1 MATEFVATN
10 SVAASIICYN
20 RDIERRILKT
30 VDKVNGACHF
40 DTLVSKWRMRSFLT
54 SKRNKKWLQGGLLMN
69 HYTMSIAKGRGDL
82 RHNNR
87 EFRPKNADP
96 QRKDKNITLVHEDLQ
111 KVYHELFDESVIKYN
126 ESQKRNDRKI
136 KNYFDKIYRSKKEK
150 PFYEFII
157 QIGNQ
162 NEQPSEKKCEAILK
176 EFNDMLIKDYPS
188 LRVFNSVIHM
198 DESTP
203 HLHIDFVPVG
213 DGYKKGMEKRA
224 SFKRVLKNLGL
235 SDFREFQNALFF
247 KLEEISKKH
256 NIERVPDVAI
266 GAKHIPIQQYREIQ
280 RLAEQKINHI
290 DGMSVP
296 RSSIKIYQ
304 KLNAVPQEMYEEIVK
319 DNAYRKAQNEALT
332 GENELLRGQLSNL
345 KTEKNV
351 DIYEAVIED
360 QKEKI
365 ERLNDEI
372 DEIRYNFN
380 DMQKTH
386 EETIE
391 KMYVKNDSLQEQ
403 IEELEKG
410 TAALKVQ
417 LSEKEKTIENLKNQ
431 SKQLEKMD
439 HILSENEKLKN
450 DVKKLDEKV
459 KKTEQKL
466 VQNSSETR
474 KKLVITEQENM
485 NLKNENESLQKEN
498 NELNEQIG
506 DKRANTYR
514 QTRFANVLQIYSAR
528 GNYAGMANLA
538 KLMANEQYDDLD
550 EELDECLRRV
560 QKARMIQ

>member
-1 MATEFVATN
+1 MQHLFL
-10 SVAASIICYN
+10 CYN
-20 RDIERRILKT
+20 RDIERRLLKT
-30 VDKVNGACHF
+30 VDNVNGACHF

-54 SKRNKKWLQGGLLMN
+54 SKRNKKCPEGGMLMN

-157 QIGNQ
+157 QVGNQ
-162 NEQPSEKKCEAILK
+162 NEQPSETKCEAILK

-203 HLHIDFVPVG
+203 HLHIDFVPIG

-224 SFKRVLKNLGL
+224 SFKRVLKNLGF

-247 KLEEISKKH
+247 KLELISKQH
-256 NIERVPDVAI
+256 DIERVQDISI
-266 GAKHIPIQQYREIQ
+266 GARHIPIQQYREIQ
-280 RLAEQKINHI
+280 RLAEQKINDI
-290 DGMSVP
+290 DDMNVP

-319 DNAYRKAQNEALT
+319 DNAYRKAQNEALI

-345 KTEKNV
+345 KTKNNI
-351 DIYEAVIED
+351 DAYEEIIES
-360 QKEKI
+360 QKDKI

-372 DEIRYNFN
+372 EEIRYNFN

-403 IEELEKG
+403 IETLEESSA
-410 TAALKVQ
+410 TLKVQ
-417 LSEKEKTIENLKNQ
+417 ISEKEKTIENLKNQ
-431 SKQLEKMD
+431 SKDLEKMG
-439 HILSENEKLKN
+439 HILTENEKLKN

-474 KKLVITEQENM
+474 QKLVKTEQENRKLEGQISI
-485 NLKNENESLQKEN
+485 LKSENETLQNECK
-498 NELNEQIG
+498 ELNKEI
-506 DKRANTYR
+506 DDTRKNTYR
-514 QTRFANVLQIYSAR
+514 QTRFVKALQICSAR
-528 GNYAGMANLA
+528 GNYAKMANLA
-538 KLMANEQYDDLD
+538 NLIANAQYEELD
-550 EELDECLRRV
+550 EELDECLRRIRNPRMV
-560 QKARMIQ
+560 Q

>member
-1 MATEFVATN
+1 MQHLFL
-10 SVAASIICYN
+10 CYN
-20 RDIERRILKT
+20 RDIERRLLKT
-30 VDKVNGACHF
+30 VDEVNGACHF
-40 DTLVSKWRMRSFLT
+40 DTIVSKWRIRSFLT
-54 SKRNKKWLQGGLLMN
+54 SKRNKKCPKGGMLMN

-96 QRKDKNITLVHEDLQ
+96 SRRDKNIVLVKEDLQ

-162 NEQPSEKKCEAILK
+162 NEQPSEKKCETILK
-176 EFNDMLIKDYPS
+176 EFNQMLIKDYPS

-203 HLHIDFVPVG
+203 HLHIDFVPIG

-224 SFKRVLKNLGL
+224 SFKRVLKNLGF

-247 KLEEISKKH
+247 KLELISKQH
-256 NIERVPDVAI
+256 DIERVSDVAI

-280 RLAEQKINHI
+280 RLAEQKINDI
-290 DGMSVP
+290 DYMSVP

-332 GENELLRGQLSNL
+332 GENEILRGQLSNL

-351 DIYEAVIED
+351 YTYEAVIED
-360 QKEKI
+360 QKDKI
-365 ERLNDEI
+365 ESLNDEI
-372 DEIRYNFN
+372 EEIRYNFN
-380 DMQKTH
+380 TMQKSNDSQ
-386 EETIE
+386 IE
-391 KMYVKNDSLQEQ
+391 KMYEKNDALQEQ
-403 IEELEKG
+403 IEALEKSS
-410 TAALKVQ
+410 AALKVQ
-417 LSEKEKTIENLKNQ
+417 ISEKEKTIENLKNQ
-431 SKQLEKMD
+431 SKDLEKMGQ
-439 HILSENEKLKN
+439 ILSENEKLKN
-450 DVKKLDEKV
+450 DIKKLDEKV

-466 VQNSSETR
+466 IQNSSETR
-474 KKLVITEQENM
+474 SKLVQNEQENR
-485 NLKNENESLQKEN
+485 NLKAQISTMKSENETLQNECK
-498 NELNEQIG
+498 ELNKEI
-506 DKRANTYR
+506 DDTRKNTYR
-514 QTRFANVLQIYSAR
+514 QTRFVKALQICSAR
-528 GNYAGMANLA
+528 GNYAKMANLA
-538 KLMANEQYDDLD
+538 NLIANAQYEELD

-560 QKARMIQ
+560 RNPRMVQ

>member
-1 MATEFVATN
+1 MQHLF
-10 SVAASIICYN
+10 ICYN
-20 RDIERRILKT
+20 RDIERRLLKT

-54 SKRNKKWLQGGLLMN
+54 SKRNKKWLQGGVLMN

-96 QRKDKNITLVHEDLQ
+96 QRKDKNITLVKEDLQ

-126 ESQKRNDRKI
+126 DTQKRNDRKI

-157 QIGNQ
+157 QVGNQ
-162 NEQPSEKKCEAILK
+162 NDQPSETKCKAILK

-203 HLHIDFVPVG
+203 HLHIDFVPIG

-224 SFKRVLKNLGL
+224 SFKRVLKNLGF

-247 KLEEISKKH
+247 KLELISKQH
-256 NIERVPDVAI
+256 DIERVSDVAI

-280 RLAEQKINHI
+280 RLAEQKINDI
-290 DGMSVP
+290 DYMSVP

-332 GENELLRGQLSNL
+332 GENEILRGQLSNL

-351 DIYEAVIED
+351 YTYEAVIED
-360 QKEKI
+360 QKDKI
-365 ERLNDEI
+365 ESLNDEI
-372 DEIRYNFN
+372 EEIRYNFN
-380 DMQKTH
+380 TMQKSNDSQ
-386 EETIE
+386 IE
-391 KMYVKNDSLQEQ
+391 KMYEKNDALQEQ
-403 IEELEKG
+403 IEALEKSS
-410 TAALKVQ
+410 AALKVQ
-417 LSEKEKTIENLKNQ
+417 IAEKEKMIENLKNQ
-431 SKQLEKMD
+431 SKQLEKMGQ
-439 HILSENEKLKN
+439 ILTENEKLKN

-474 KKLVITEQENM
+474 QKLDKTEQKNKNLEGQIND
-485 NLKNENESLQKEN
+485 LKNQNDTLQNECK
-498 NELNEQIG
+498 ELNTEIN
-506 DKRANTYR
+506 DMRANSHR
-514 QTRFANVLQIYSAR
+514 QERFVDAMKKCSRTNDMPRMSK
-528 GNYAGMANLA
+528 LA
-538 KLMANEQYDDLD
+538 YLMANEQYDDLD
-550 EELDECLRRV
+550 EELDECLRRL
-560 QKARMIQ
+560 KTARMRQ

>member
-1 MATEFVATN
+1 MQHLF
-10 SVAASIICYN
+10 ICYN
-20 RDIERRILKT
+20 KDIERRLLKT
-30 VDKVNGACHF
+30 VDKINGACHF

-54 SKRNKKWLQGGLLMN
+54 SKRNKKWLQGGVLMN

-96 QRKDKNITLVHEDLQ
+96 QRKDKNITLVKEDLQ

-126 ESQKRNDRKI
+126 DTQKRNDRKI

-157 QIGNQ
+157 QVGNQ
-162 NEQPSEKKCEAILK
+162 NDQPSETKCKAILK

-203 HLHIDFVPVG
+203 HLHIDFVPIG

-224 SFKRVLKNLGL
+224 SFKRVLKNLGF

-247 KLEEISKKH
+247 KLELISKQH
-256 NIERVPDVAI
+256 DIERVSDVAI

-280 RLAEQKINHI
+280 RLAEQKINDI
-290 DGMSVP
+290 DYMSVP

-332 GENELLRGQLSNL
+332 GENEILRGQLSNL

-351 DIYEAVIED
+351 YTYEAVIED
-360 QKEKI
+360 QKDKI
-365 ERLNDEI
+365 ESLNDEI
-372 DEIRYNFN
+372 EEIRYNFN
-380 DMQKTH
+380 TMQKS
-386 EETIE
+386 
-391 KMYVKNDSLQEQ
+391 NDNMLNKAWDENDALQEK
-403 IEELEKG
+403 IEALEKSS
-410 TAALKVQ
+410 AALKGQ
-417 LSEKEKTIENLKNQ
+417 ITDREKTIADLKNR
-431 SKQLEKMD
+431 SKDLEKMGQ
-439 HILSENEKLKN
+439 ILTENEKLKN

-474 KKLVITEQENM
+474 SKLVKTEQENRKLEGQISS
-485 NLKNENESLQKEN
+485 LKSENETLQNECK
-498 NELNEQIG
+498 ELNTEIN
-506 DKRANTYR
+506 DMRANSHR
-514 QTRFANVLQIYSAR
+514 QERFIDAMKKCSRTNDMPR
-528 GNYAGMANLA
+528 MANIA

-550 EELDECLRRV
+550 EELDECLRRLRT
-560 QKARMIQ
+560 ARMRQ

>member
-1 MATEFVATN
+1 
-10 SVAASIICYN
+10 
-20 RDIERRILKT
+20 
-30 VDKVNGACHF
+30 
-40 DTLVSKWRMRSFLT
+40 
-54 SKRNKKWLQGGLLMN
+54 MN

-96 QRKDKNITLVHEDLQ
+96 QRKDKNITLVKEDLQ

-157 QIGNQ
+157 QVGNQ
-162 NEQPSEKKCEAILK
+162 NDQPSETKCKAILK

-247 KLEEISKKH
+247 KLEQISKQH
-256 NIERVPDVAI
+256 NIERVSDVAI

-280 RLAEQKINHI
+280 RLAEQKINDI
-290 DGMSVP
+290 DGMSVQ

-304 KLNAVPQEMYEEIVK
+304 KINAVPQEMYEEIVK

-332 GENELLRGQLSNL
+332 GENEILRGQLINL

-351 DIYEAVIED
+351 YTYEAVIES
-360 QKEKI
+360 QKDKI
-365 ERLNDEI
+365 ESLNDEI

-380 DMQKTH
+380 TMQKSNDSQ
-386 EETIE
+386 IE
-391 KMYVKNDSLQEQ
+391 KMYEKNDALQEQ
-403 IEELEKG
+403 IDALEKG
-410 TAALKVQ
+410 SAALKVQ
-417 LSEKEKTIENLKNQ
+417 ISEKEKTIENLKNQ
-431 SKQLEKMD
+431 SKDLEKMGQ
-439 HILSENEKLKN
+439 ILSENEKLKN

-474 KKLVITEQENM
+474 QKLDKTEQKNKNLEGQIND
-485 NLKNENESLQKEN
+485 LKNQNDTLQNECK
-498 NELNEQIG
+498 ELNTEIN
-506 DKRANTYR
+506 DMRANSHR
-514 QTRFANVLQIYSAR
+514 QNRFVEAMKKCSRTNNMPRMSK
-528 GNYAGMANLA
+528 LA
-538 KLMANEQYDDLD
+538 YLMANEKYDDLD
-550 EELDECLRRV
+550 EELDECLRRIRT
-560 QKARMIQ
+560 ARMVQ

>member
-1 MATEFVATN
+1 
-10 SVAASIICYN
+10 
-20 RDIERRILKT
+20 
-30 VDKVNGACHF
+30 
-40 DTLVSKWRMRSFLT
+40 
-54 SKRNKKWLQGGLLMN
+54 MN

-96 QRKDKNITLVHEDLQ
+96 SRRDKNITLVHEDLQ

-126 ESQKRNDRKI
+126 ENQKRNDRKI

-176 EFNDMLIKDYPS
+176 EFNDMLIRDYPS

-247 KLEEISKKH
+247 KLEEISKRH
-256 NIERVPDVAI
+256 NIERVQDVSI
-266 GAKHIPIQQYREIQ
+266 GARHIPIQEYREIQ
-280 RLAEQKINHI
+280 RLAEQKINNI

-332 GENELLRGQLSNL
+332 GENEILRGQLSNL
-345 KTEKNV
+345 KTEKNI
-351 DIYEAVIED
+351 DIYESTIEM
-360 QKEKI
+360 QKKNIADLNI
-365 ERLNDEI
+365 ELE
-372 DEIRYNFN
+372 EIRYNFN
-380 DMQKTH
+380 DMQKSNDSR
-386 EETIE
+386 IE
-391 KMYVKNDSLQEQ
+391 KMYEKNDSLQKT
-403 IEELEKG
+403 IEKLENG
-410 TAALKVQ
+410 AAALKVQ
-417 LSEKEKTIENLKNQ
+417 IADRDQTIQNLKNQ
-431 SKQLEKMD
+431 SKDLEKMGQ
-439 HILSENEKLKN
+439 ILKENEKLKN

-474 KKLVITEQENM
+474 SKLVKTEQENR
-485 NLKNENESLQKEN
+485 NLKNENETLQKEN
-498 NELNEQIG
+498 NALNEQIG
-506 DKRANTYR
+506 DMKANTYR
-514 QTRFANVLQIYSAR
+514 QTRFVKALQICSAR
-528 GNYAGMANLA
+528 GNYAKMANLA
-538 KLMANEQYDDLD
+538 NLIANAQYDDLD

-560 QKARMIQ
+560 RNSRMIQ

>member
-1 MATEFVATN
+1 MQHLFL
-10 SVAASIICYN
+10 CYN
-20 RDIERRILKT
+20 RDIEKRLLKT
-30 VDKVNGACHF
+30 VDKINGACHF
-40 DTLVSKWRMRSFLT
+40 DTLVSKWRMRSFLM
-54 SKRNKKWLQGGLLMN
+54 SKRNKKCPEGGKIMN

-96 QRKDKNITLVHEDLQ
+96 QRKDKNITLVKEDLQ

-126 ESQKRNDRKI
+126 DTQKRNDRKI

-157 QIGNQ
+157 QVGNQ
-162 NEQPSEKKCEAILK
+162 NDQPSETKCKAILK

-247 KLEEISKKH
+247 KLEQISKQH
-256 NIERVPDVAI
+256 NIERVSDIAI

-280 RLAEQKINHI
+280 RLAEQKINDI
-290 DGMSVP
+290 DDMNVP

-319 DNAYRKAQNEALT
+319 DNAYRKAQNEALI
-332 GENELLRGQLSNL
+332 GENEILRGQLSNL

-351 DIYEAVIED
+351 YTYEAVIED

-365 ERLNDEI
+365 ESLNDEI
-372 DEIRYNFN
+372 EEIRYNFN

-391 KMYVKNDSLQEQ
+391 KMYVKNDSLQEM
-403 IEELEKG
+403 IETLEESS
-410 TAALKVQ
+410 AALKVQ
-417 LSEKEKTIENLKNQ
+417 ISDKEKTIENLKNQ
-431 SKQLEKMD
+431 SKQLEKMGQ
-439 HILSENEKLKN
+439 IMNENEKLKN
-450 DVKKLDEKV
+450 DIKKLDEKV

-474 KKLVITEQENM
+474 SKLVQNEQENR
-485 NLKNENESLQKEN
+485 NLKAQISTMKSENETLQNECK
-498 NELNEQIG
+498 ELNKEI
-506 DKRANTYR
+506 DDTRKNTYR
-514 QTRFANVLQIYSAR
+514 QTRFVKALQICSAR
-528 GNYAGMANLA
+528 GNYAKMANLA
-538 KLMANEQYDDLD
+538 NLIANAQYEELD
-550 EELDECLRRV
+550 EELDECLRRIRNPRMV
-560 QKARMIQ
+560 Q

>member
-1 MATEFVATN
+1 MQHLF
-10 SVAASIICYN
+10 ICYN
-20 RDIERRILKT
+20 IDIERRLLKT

-54 SKRNKKWLQGGLLMN
+54 SKRNKKCPEGGKIMN

-126 ESQKRNDRKI
+126 DTQKRNDRKI

-247 KLEEISKKH
+247 KLEQISKKH
-256 NIERVPDVAI
+256 NIERVQDVSI
-266 GAKHIPIQQYREIQ
+266 GARHIPIQEYREIQ
-280 RLAEQKINHI
+280 RLAEQKINNI

-296 RSSIKIYQ
+296 RSSIKIYE

-332 GENELLRGQLSNL
+332 GENEILRGQLSNL
-345 KTEKNV
+345 KTEKNI
-351 DIYEAVIED
+351 DIYESTIEM
-360 QKEKI
+360 QKKNIADLNI
-365 ERLNDEI
+365 ELE
-372 DEIRYNFN
+372 EIRYNFN
-380 DMQKTH
+380 DMQKSNDSR
-386 EETIE
+386 IE
-391 KMYVKNDSLQEQ
+391 KMYEKNDSLQKT
-403 IEELEKG
+403 IEKLENDA
-410 TAALKVQ
+410 AALKVQ
-417 LSEKEKTIENLKNQ
+417 IADRDQTIVNLKNQ
-431 SKQLEKMD
+431 SKDLEKMSQ
-439 HILSENEKLKN
+439 IMTENEKLKN

-474 KKLVITEQENM
+474 SKLVKTEQENR
-485 NLKNENESLQKEN
+485 NLKNENETLQKEN
-498 NELNEQIG
+498 NALNEQIG
-506 DKRANTYR
+506 DMKANTYR
-514 QTRFANVLQIYSAR
+514 QTRFVKALQICSAR
-528 GNYAGMANLA
+528 GNYAKMANLA
-538 KLMANEQYDDLD
+538 NLIANAQYDDLD

-560 QKARMIQ
+560 RNSRMIQ

>member
-1 MATEFVATN
+1 MQHLFL
-10 SVAASIICYN
+10 CYN
-20 RDIERRILKT
+20 RDIERRLLKT

-54 SKRNKKWLQGGLLMN
+54 SKRNKKWLQGGVLMN

-96 QRKDKNITLVHEDLQ
+96 QRKDKNITLVKEDLQ

-126 ESQKRNDRKI
+126 DTQKRNDRKI

-157 QIGNQ
+157 QVGNQ
-162 NEQPSEKKCEAILK
+162 NDQPSETKCKAILK

-203 HLHIDFVPVG
+203 HLHIDFVPIG

-224 SFKRVLKNLGL
+224 SFKRVLKNLGF

-247 KLEEISKKH
+247 KLELISKQH
-256 NIERVPDVAI
+256 DIERVSDVAI

-280 RLAEQKINHI
+280 RLAEQKINDI
-290 DGMSVP
+290 DYMSVP

-332 GENELLRGQLSNL
+332 GENEILRGQLSNL

-351 DIYEAVIED
+351 YTYEAVIED

-372 DEIRYNFN
+372 EEIRYNFN
-380 DMQKTH
+380 VMQKS
-386 EETIE
+386 
-391 KMYVKNDSLQEQ
+391 NDNMLNKAWDENDALQEQ
-403 IEELEKG
+403 FKELEKSS
-410 TAALKVQ
+410 AALKVQ
-417 LSEKEKTIENLKNQ
+417 IAEKEKTIENLKNQ
-431 SKQLEKMD
+431 SKQLEKMGQ
-439 HILSENEKLKN
+439 IITENEKLKN

-474 KKLVITEQENM
+474 QKLDKTEQKNKNLEGQIND
-485 NLKNENESLQKEN
+485 LKNQNDTLQNECK
-498 NELNEQIG
+498 ELNTEIN
-506 DKRANTYR
+506 DMRANSHR
-514 QTRFANVLQIYSAR
+514 QERFVDAMKKCSRTNDMPRMSK
-528 GNYAGMANLA
+528 LA
-538 KLMANEQYDDLD
+538 YLMANEQYDDLD
-550 EELDECLRRV
+550 EELDECLRRL
-560 QKARMIQ
+560 KTARMRQ

>member
-1 MATEFVATN
+1 MQHLFL
-10 SVAASIICYN
+10 CYN
-20 RDIERRILKT
+20 RDIEKRLLKT
-30 VDKVNGACHF
+30 VDKINGACHF

-54 SKRNKKWLQGGLLMN
+54 SKRNKKCPEGGKIMN

-96 QRKDKNITLVHEDLQ
+96 QRKDKNITLVKEDLQ

-126 ESQKRNDRKI
+126 DTQKRNDRKI

-157 QIGNQ
+157 QVGNQ
-162 NEQPSEKKCEAILK
+162 NDQPSETKCKAILK

-247 KLEEISKKH
+247 KLEQISKQH
-256 NIERVPDVAI
+256 NIERVSDIAI

-280 RLAEQKINHI
+280 RLAEQKINDI
-290 DGMSVP
+290 DDMNVP

-319 DNAYRKAQNEALT
+319 DNAYRKAQNEALI
-332 GENELLRGQLSNL
+332 GENEILRGQLSNL

-351 DIYEAVIED
+351 YTYEAVIED

-365 ERLNDEI
+365 ESLNDEI
-372 DEIRYNFN
+372 EEIRYNFN

-391 KMYVKNDSLQEQ
+391 KMYVKNDSLQEM
-403 IEELEKG
+403 IETLEESS
-410 TAALKVQ
+410 AALKVQ
-417 LSEKEKTIENLKNQ
+417 ISDKEKTIENLKNQ
-431 SKQLEKMD
+431 SKQLEKMGQ
-439 HILSENEKLKN
+439 IMNENEKLKN
-450 DVKKLDEKV
+450 DIKKLDEKV

-474 KKLVITEQENM
+474 SKLVQNEQENR
-485 NLKNENESLQKEN
+485 NLKAQISTMKSENETLQNECK
-498 NELNEQIG
+498 ELNKEI
-506 DKRANTYR
+506 DDTRKNTYR
-514 QTRFANVLQIYSAR
+514 QTRFVKALQICSAR
-528 GNYAGMANLA
+528 ENYAKMANLA
-538 KLMANEQYDDLD
+538 NLIANAQYEELD
-550 EELDECLRRV
+550 EELDECLRRIRNPRMV
-560 QKARMIQ
+560 Q

>member
-1 MATEFVATN
+1 MQHLFL
-10 SVAASIICYN
+10 CYN
-20 RDIERRILKT
+20 RDIEKRLLKT
-30 VDKVNGACHF
+30 VDKINGACHF
-40 DTLVSKWRMRSFLT
+40 DTLVSKWQMRSFLT
-54 SKRNKKWLQGGLLMN
+54 SKRNKKCPEGGKIMT

-96 QRKDKNITLVHEDLQ
+96 QRKDKNITLVKEDLQ

-126 ESQKRNDRKI
+126 DTQKRNDRKI

-157 QIGNQ
+157 QVGNQ
-162 NEQPSEKKCEAILK
+162 NDQPSETKCKAILK

-247 KLEEISKKH
+247 KLEQISKQH
-256 NIERVPDVAI
+256 NIERVSDIAI

-280 RLAEQKINHI
+280 RLAEQKINDI
-290 DGMSVP
+290 DDMNVP

-319 DNAYRKAQNEALT
+319 DNAYRKAQNEALI

-345 KTEKNV
+345 KTKNNI
-351 DIYEAVIED
+351 DTYEAVIEN
-360 QKEKI
+360 QKNKI
-365 ERLNDEI
+365 EDLNFDLEEI
-372 DEIRYNFN
+372 KYNFN
-380 DMQKTH
+380 VMQKSFDNMQKKSDD
-386 EETIE
+386 E
-391 KMYVKNDSLQEQ
+391 NDVLQKKV
-403 IEELEKG
+403 EELEKG
-410 TAALKVQ
+410 SAALKVQ
-417 LSEKEKTIENLKNQ
+417 ISEKEKTIENLKNQ
-431 SKQLEKMD
+431 SKDLEKMGQ
-439 HILSENEKLKN
+439 ILKENENLKN

-459 KKTEQKL
+459 KKTKQKL

-474 KKLVITEQENM
+474 QKLVKTEQENRKLEGQISS
-485 NLKNENESLQKEN
+485 LKSENETLQNECK
-498 NELNEQIG
+498 ELNKEI
-506 DKRANTYR
+506 DDTRKNTYR
-514 QTRFANVLQIYSAR
+514 QTRFVDAMKKCSRTNDMPR
-528 GNYAGMANLA
+528 MANIA

-550 EELDECLRRV
+550 EELDECLRRLRT
-560 QKARMIQ
+560 ARMRQ

>member
-1 MATEFVATN
+1 MQHLY
-10 SVAASIICYN
+10 ICYN
-20 RDIERRILKT
+20 RDIDRRLLKT

-54 SKRNKKWLQGGLLMN
+54 SKRNKKWLQGGVLMN

-96 QRKDKNITLVHEDLQ
+96 QRKDKNITLVKEDLQ

-157 QIGNQ
+157 QVGNQ
-162 NEQPSEKKCEAILK
+162 NDQPSETKCKAILK

-203 HLHIDFVPVG
+203 HLHIDFVPIG

-224 SFKRVLKNLGL
+224 SFKRVLKNLGF

-247 KLEEISKKH
+247 KLELISKQH
-256 NIERVPDVAI
+256 DIERVSDIAI

-280 RLAEQKINHI
+280 RLAEQKINDI
-290 DGMSVP
+290 DDMNVP

-319 DNAYRKAQNEALT
+319 DNAYRKAQNEALI
-332 GENELLRGQLSNL
+332 GENEILRGQLSNL

-351 DIYEAVIED
+351 YTYEAVIED

-365 ERLNDEI
+365 ESLNDEI
-372 DEIRYNFN
+372 EEIRYNFN

-391 KMYVKNDSLQEQ
+391 KMYEKNDALQEQ
-403 IEELEKG
+403 IESLEKSS
-410 TAALKVQ
+410 AALKVQ
-417 LSEKEKTIENLKNQ
+417 ISEKEKTIENLKNQ
-431 SKQLEKMD
+431 SKEVEKMGQ
-439 HILSENEKLKN
+439 ILSENEKLKN

-474 KKLVITEQENM
+474 QKLVKTEQENRKLEGQISS
-485 NLKNENESLQKEN
+485 LKSENETLQNECK
-498 NELNEQIG
+498 ELNKQI
-506 DKRANTYR
+506 DDSRKNTYR
-514 QTRFANVLQIYSAR
+514 QTRFIDAMKKCSRTNDMPR
-528 GNYAGMANLA
+528 MANIA

-550 EELDECLRRV
+550 EELDECLRRLRT
-560 QKARMIQ
+560 ARMRQ

>member
-1 MATEFVATN
+1 MQHLY
-10 SVAASIICYN
+10 ICYN
-20 RDIERRILKT
+20 RDIDRRLLKT

-54 SKRNKKWLQGGLLMN
+54 SKRNKKWLQGGVLMN

-96 QRKDKNITLVHEDLQ
+96 QRKDKNITLVKEDLQ

-126 ESQKRNDRKI
+126 DTQKRNDRKI

-157 QIGNQ
+157 QVGNQ
-162 NEQPSEKKCEAILK
+162 NDQPSETKCKAILK

-203 HLHIDFVPVG
+203 HLHIDFVPIG

-224 SFKRVLKNLGL
+224 SFKRVLKNLGF

-247 KLEEISKKH
+247 KLELISKQH
-256 NIERVPDVAI
+256 DIERVSDVAI

-280 RLAEQKINHI
+280 RLAEQKINDI
-290 DGMSVP
+290 DYMSVP

-332 GENELLRGQLSNL
+332 GENEILRGQLSNL

-351 DIYEAVIED
+351 YTYEAVIED
-360 QKEKI
+360 QKDKI
-365 ERLNDEI
+365 ESLNDEI
-372 DEIRYNFN
+372 EEIRYNFN
-380 DMQKTH
+380 TMQKSNDSQ
-386 EETIE
+386 IE
-391 KMYVKNDSLQEQ
+391 KMYEKNDALQEQ
-403 IEELEKG
+403 IEALEKSS
-410 TAALKVQ
+410 AALKVQ
-417 LSEKEKTIENLKNQ
+417 ISEKEKTIENLKNQ
-431 SKQLEKMD
+431 SKDLEKMGQ
-439 HILSENEKLKN
+439 ILSENEKLKN

-466 VQNSSETR
+466 VQKSSETR
-474 KKLVITEQENM
+474 SKVEKTEQENRKLEGQISS
-485 NLKNENESLQKEN
+485 LKSENETLQNECK
-498 NELNEQIG
+498 ELNTEIN
-506 DKRANTYR
+506 DMKANSHR
-514 QTRFANVLQIYSAR
+514 QERFIDAMKKCSRTNDMPR
-528 GNYAGMANLA
+528 MANIA

-550 EELDECLRRV
+550 EELDECLRRLRT
-560 QKARMIQ
+560 ARMRQ

>member
-1 MATEFVATN
+1 
-10 SVAASIICYN
+10 
-20 RDIERRILKT
+20 
-30 VDKVNGACHF
+30 
-40 DTLVSKWRMRSFLT
+40 
-54 SKRNKKWLQGGLLMN
+54 MN

-96 QRKDKNITLVHEDLQ
+96 SRRDKNIVLIKEDLQ

-126 ESQKRNDRKI
+126 ENQKRNDRKI

-162 NEQPSEKKCEAILK
+162 NDQPDQKKCVEILE
-176 EFNDMLIKDYPS
+176 EFHKMMQKDYPNMAI
-188 LRVFNSVIHM
+188 FNSVIHM

-266 GAKHIPIQQYREIQ
+266 GAKHIPIQEYREIQ

-304 KLNAVPQEMYEEIVK
+304 KINAVPQEMYEEIVK

-332 GENELLRGQLSNL
+332 GENEILRGQLSNL
-345 KTEKNV
+345 KTEKNI
-351 DIYEAVIED
+351 DIYESTIEM
-360 QKEKI
+360 QKKNI
-365 ERLNDEI
+365 EELNIEI
-372 DEIRYNFN
+372 EEIRYNFN
-380 DMQKTH
+380 DMQKSNDSR
-386 EETIE
+386 IE
-391 KMYVKNDSLQEQ
+391 KMYEKNDSLQEQ
-403 IEELEKG
+403 IEALEKSS
-410 TAALKVQ
+410 AALKVQ
-417 LSEKEKTIENLKNQ
+417 ISDKEKTIENLKNQ
-431 SKQLEKMD
+431 SKDLEKMGQ
-439 HILSENEKLKN
+439 IMNENEKLKN

-474 KKLVITEQENM
+474 KKLVKTEQENM
-485 NLKNENESLQKEN
+485 NLKSENETLQKEN
-498 NELNEQIG
+498 NELSEQIG
-506 DKRANTYR
+506 DKRANKYR

-528 GNYAGMANLA
+528 GNYAGMAKLA

-550 EELDECLRRV
+550 EELDECLKRV
-560 QKARMIQ
+560 RNARMIQ

>member
-1 MATEFVATN
+1 
-10 SVAASIICYN
+10 
-20 RDIERRILKT
+20 
-30 VDKVNGACHF
+30 
-40 DTLVSKWRMRSFLT
+40 
-54 SKRNKKWLQGGLLMN
+54 MN

-96 QRKDKNITLVHEDLQ
+96 QRKDKNITLVKEDLQ

-126 ESQKRNDRKI
+126 DTQKRNDRKI

-157 QIGNQ
+157 QVGNQ
-162 NEQPSEKKCEAILK
+162 NDQPSETKCKAILK

-203 HLHIDFVPVG
+203 HLHIDFVPIG

-224 SFKRVLKNLGL
+224 SFKRVLKNLGF

-247 KLEEISKKH
+247 KLEQISKQH
-256 NIERVPDVAI
+256 NIERVSDIAI

-280 RLAEQKINHI
+280 RLAEQKINDI
-290 DGMSVP
+290 DDMNVP

-319 DNAYRKAQNEALT
+319 DNAYRKAQNEALI

-345 KTEKNV
+345 KTKNNI
-351 DIYEAVIED
+351 DTYEAVIEN
-360 QKEKI
+360 QKNKI
-365 ERLNDEI
+365 EDLNFDLEEI
-372 DEIRYNFN
+372 KYNFN
-380 DMQKTH
+380 VMQKSFDNMQKKSDD
-386 EETIE
+386 E
-391 KMYVKNDSLQEQ
+391 NDVLQKKV
-403 IEELEKG
+403 EELEKG
-410 TAALKVQ
+410 SAALKVQ
-417 LSEKEKTIENLKNQ
+417 ISEKEKTIENLKNQ
-431 SKQLEKMD
+431 SKEVEKMGQ
-439 HILSENEKLKN
+439 ILSENEKLKN

-474 KKLVITEQENM
+474 QKLVKTEQENRKLEGQISS
-485 NLKNENESLQKEN
+485 LKSENETLQNECK
-498 NELNEQIG
+498 ELNKQI
-506 DKRANTYR
+506 DDSRKNTYR
-514 QTRFANVLQIYSAR
+514 QTRFIDAMKKCSRTNDMPR
-528 GNYAGMANLA
+528 MANIA

-550 EELDECLRRV
+550 EELDECLRRLRT
-560 QKARMIQ
+560 ARMRQ

>member
-1 MATEFVATN
+1 MQHLFL
-10 SVAASIICYN
+10 CYN
-20 RDIERRILKT
+20 RDIERRLLKT

-54 SKRNKKWLQGGLLMN
+54 SKRNKKWLQGGVLMN

-96 QRKDKNITLVHEDLQ
+96 QRKDKNITLVKEDLQ

-126 ESQKRNDRKI
+126 DTQKRNDRKI

-157 QIGNQ
+157 QVGNQ
-162 NEQPSEKKCEAILK
+162 NDQPSETKCKAILK

-203 HLHIDFVPVG
+203 HLHIDFVPIG

-224 SFKRVLKNLGL
+224 SFKRVLKNLGF

-247 KLEEISKKH
+247 KLELISKQH
-256 NIERVPDVAI
+256 DIERVSDVAI

-280 RLAEQKINHI
+280 RLAEQKINDI
-290 DGMSVP
+290 DYMSVP

-332 GENELLRGQLSNL
+332 GENEILRGQLSNL

-351 DIYEAVIED
+351 YTYEAVIED
-360 QKEKI
+360 QKDKI
-365 ERLNDEI
+365 ESLNDEI
-372 DEIRYNFN
+372 EEIRYNFN
-380 DMQKTH
+380 VMQKS
-386 EETIE
+386 
-391 KMYVKNDSLQEQ
+391 NDNMLNKAWDENDALQEK
-403 IEELEKG
+403 IEASEKSS
-410 TAALKVQ
+410 AALKGQ
-417 LSEKEKTIENLKNQ
+417 ITDREKTIADLKNR
-431 SKQLEKMD
+431 SKDLEKMGQ
-439 HILSENEKLKN
+439 ILTENEKLKN

-474 KKLVITEQENM
+474 SKLVKTEQENRKLEGQISS
-485 NLKNENESLQKEN
+485 LKSENETLQKDN
-498 NELNEQIG
+498 NSLYEQIG
-506 DKRANTYR
+506 NMKANSRRQERLVDVLRKCSLGGNFDKMTH
-514 QTRFANVLQIYSAR
+514 LI
-528 GNYAGMANLA
+528 GLA
-538 KLMANEQYDDLD
+538 ASGQEEEMER
-550 EELDECLRRV
+550 ELDEFYYR
-560 QKARMIQ
+560 ASHTRMRQ

>member
-1 MATEFVATN
+1 MQHLF
-10 SVAASIICYN
+10 ICYN
-20 RDIERRILKT
+20 RDIERRLLKT

-54 SKRNKKWLQGGLLMN
+54 SKRNKKWLQGGVLMN

-96 QRKDKNITLVHEDLQ
+96 SRRDKNITLVKEDLQ

-126 ESQKRNDRKI
+126 DTQKRNDRKI

-157 QIGNQ
+157 QVGNQ
-162 NEQPSEKKCEAILK
+162 NDQPSETKCKAILK

-203 HLHIDFVPVG
+203 HLHIDFVPIG
-213 DGYKKGMEKRA
+213 EGYKKGMEKRA
-224 SFKRVLKNLGL
+224 SFKRVLKNLGF

-247 KLEEISKKH
+247 KLELISKQH
-256 NIERVPDVAI
+256 DIERVSDVAI

-280 RLAEQKINHI
+280 RLAEQKINDI
-290 DGMSVP
+290 DYMSVP

-332 GENELLRGQLSNL
+332 GENEILRGQLSNL

-372 DEIRYNFN
+372 EEIRYNFN
-380 DMQKTH
+380 VMQKS
-386 EETIE
+386 
-391 KMYVKNDSLQEQ
+391 NDNMLNKAWDENDVLQEQ
-403 IEELEKG
+403 IKELEKSS
-410 TAALKVQ
+410 AALKVQ
-417 LSEKEKTIENLKNQ
+417 ISDKEKTIETLKKQ
-431 SKQLEKMD
+431 SKELEKMGQ
-439 HILSENEKLKN
+439 ILTENEKLKN

-474 KKLVITEQENM
+474 SKLVKTEQENRKLESQISS
-485 NLKNENESLQKEN
+485 LKSENETLQKDN
-498 NELNEQIG
+498 NSLYEQIG
-506 DKRANTYR
+506 NMKANSHR
-514 QTRFANVLQIYSAR
+514 QERFIDAMKKCSRTNDMPR
-528 GNYAGMANLA
+528 MANIA

-550 EELDECLRRV
+550 EELDECLRRLRT
-560 QKARMIQ
+560 ARMRQ

>member
-1 MATEFVATN
+1 MQHLF
-10 SVAASIICYN
+10 ICYN
-20 RDIERRILKT
+20 RDIERRLLKT

-40 DTLVSKWRMRSFLT
+40 DTLVSKWQMSSFLT
-54 SKRNKKWLQGGLLMN
+54 SKRNKKCPEGGMLMN

-96 QRKDKNITLVHEDLQ
+96 QRKDKNITLIHEDLQ

-157 QIGNQ
+157 QVGNQ
-162 NEQPSEKKCEAILK
+162 NEQPSETKCEAILK
-176 EFNDMLIKDYPS
+176 EFNQMLMKDYPS
-188 LRVFNSVIHM
+188 IRVFNSVIHM

-203 HLHIDFVPVG
+203 HLHIDFVPIG
-213 DGYKKGMEKRA
+213 EGYKKGMEKRA
-224 SFKRVLKNLGL
+224 SFKRVLKNLGF

-247 KLEEISKKH
+247 KLEEISKRH

-280 RLAEQKINHI
+280 RLAEQKINDI

-351 DIYEAVIED
+351 YTYEAVIES
-360 QKEKI
+360 QKDKI
-365 ERLNDEI
+365 ESLNDEI
-372 DEIRYNFN
+372 EEIRYNFN
-380 DMQKTH
+380 TMQKSNDSQ
-386 EETIE
+386 IE
-391 KMYVKNDSLQEQ
+391 KMYEKNDALQEQ
-403 IEELEKG
+403 IEALEKSS
-410 TAALKVQ
+410 AALKAQ
-417 LSEKEKTIENLKNQ
+417 LDDRDQTIETLKNQ
-431 SKQLEKMD
+431 SKELEKMGQ
-439 HILSENEKLKN
+439 ILTENEKLKN
-450 DVKKLDEKV
+450 DIKKLDEKV

-474 KKLVITEQENM
+474 SKLVKTEQENRKLEGQISS
-485 NLKNENESLQKEN
+485 LKNENETLQNECK
-498 NELNEQIG
+498 ELNTEIT
-506 DKRANTYR
+506 DMKANSHR
-514 QTRFANVLQIYSAR
+514 QERFIDAMKKCSRTNDIPR
-528 GNYAGMANLA
+528 MANIA
-538 KLMANEQYDDLD
+538 KLMANVANEQYDDLD
-550 EELDECLRRV
+550 EELDECLRRL
-560 QKARMIQ
+560 KTARMRQ

>member
-1 MATEFVATN
+1 
-10 SVAASIICYN
+10 
-20 RDIERRILKT
+20 
-30 VDKVNGACHF
+30 
-40 DTLVSKWRMRSFLT
+40 
-54 SKRNKKWLQGGLLMN
+54 MN

-96 QRKDKNITLVHEDLQ
+96 SRRDKNIVLIKEDLQ

-126 ESQKRNDRKI
+126 ENQKRNDRKI

-162 NEQPSEKKCEAILK
+162 NDQPDQKKCVEILE

-266 GAKHIPIQQYREIQ
+266 GAKHIPIQEYREIQ

-304 KLNAVPQEMYEEIVK
+304 KINAVPQEMYEEIVK

-332 GENELLRGQLSNL
+332 GENEILRGQLSNL
-345 KTEKNV
+345 KTEKNI
-351 DIYEAVIED
+351 DIYESTIEM
-360 QKEKI
+360 QKKNI
-365 ERLNDEI
+365 EELNIEI
-372 DEIRYNFN
+372 EEIRYNFN
-380 DMQKTH
+380 DMQKSNDSR
-386 EETIE
+386 IE
-391 KMYVKNDSLQEQ
+391 KMYEKNDSLQEQ
-403 IEELEKG
+403 IEALEKSS
-410 TAALKVQ
+410 AALKVQ
-417 LSEKEKTIENLKNQ
+417 ISDKEKTIENLKNQ
-431 SKQLEKMD
+431 SKDLEKMGQ
-439 HILSENEKLKN
+439 ILKENEKLKN
-450 DVKKLDEKV
+450 DVKKFV
-459 KKTEQKL
+459 K
-466 VQNSSETR
+466 
-474 KKLVITEQENM
+474 TEQENRKLEGQISS
-485 NLKNENESLQKEN
+485 LKSENETLKKEYKELNVQKTAQIAILSKENKKLNRIFNVFKKTLQKLSEC
-498 NELNEQIG
+498 EIG
-506 DKRANTYR
+506 DFPKFRSRATAHIPTTAEGLSEEDLCEMEKQWDEDRHIYAQR
-514 QTRFANVLQIYSAR
+514 MTRSR
-528 GNYAGMANLA
+528 
-538 KLMANEQYDDLD
+538 
-550 EELDECLRRV
+550 
-560 QKARMIQ
+560 

>member
-1 MATEFVATN
+1 
-10 SVAASIICYN
+10 
-20 RDIERRILKT
+20 
-30 VDKVNGACHF
+30 
-40 DTLVSKWRMRSFLT
+40 MRSFLT
-54 SKRNKKWLQGGLLMN
+54 SKRNKKCPEGGKIMN

-96 QRKDKNITLVHEDLQ
+96 QRKDKNITLVKEDLQ

-126 ESQKRNDRKI
+126 DTQKRNDRKI

-157 QIGNQ
+157 QVGNQ
-162 NEQPSEKKCEAILK
+162 NDQPSETKCKAILK

-203 HLHIDFVPVG
+203 HLHIDFVPIG

-224 SFKRVLKNLGL
+224 SFKRVLKNLGF

-247 KLEEISKKH
+247 KLELISKQH
-256 NIERVPDVAI
+256 DIERVSDIAI

-280 RLAEQKINHI
+280 RLAEQKINDI
-290 DGMSVP
+290 DDMNVP

-319 DNAYRKAQNEALT
+319 DNAYRKAQNEALI

-345 KTEKNV
+345 KTKNNI
-351 DIYEAVIED
+351 DAYEEIIES
-360 QKEKI
+360 QKDKI

-372 DEIRYNFN
+372 EEIRYNFN

-386 EETIE
+386 DETIE

-403 IEELEKG
+403 IEALEKSS
-410 TAALKVQ
+410 AALKVQ
-417 LSEKEKTIENLKNQ
+417 ISDKEKTIENLKNQ
-431 SKQLEKMD
+431 SKEVEKMGQ
-439 HILSENEKLKN
+439 ILSENEKLKN

-474 KKLVITEQENM
+474 QKLVKTEQENRKLEGQISI
-485 NLKNENESLQKEN
+485 LKSENETLQNECKELN
-498 NELNEQIG
+498 NEI
-506 DKRANTYR
+506 DDTRKNTYR
-514 QTRFANVLQIYSAR
+514 QTRFVKALQICSAR
-528 GNYAGMANLA
+528 GNYAKMANLA
-538 KLMANEQYDDLD
+538 NLIANAQYEELD
-550 EELDECLRRV
+550 EELDECLRRIRNPRMV
-560 QKARMIQ
+560 Q

>member
-1 MATEFVATN
+1 
-10 SVAASIICYN
+10 
-20 RDIERRILKT
+20 
-30 VDKVNGACHF
+30 
-40 DTLVSKWRMRSFLT
+40 
-54 SKRNKKWLQGGLLMN
+54 MN

-111 KVYHELFDESVIKYN
+111 KVYHELFDEAVIKYN
-126 ESQKRNDRKI
+126 DTQKRNDRKI

-247 KLEEISKKH
+247 KLEQISKKH
-256 NIERVPDVAI
+256 NIERVQDVAI
-266 GAKHIPIQQYREIQ
+266 GARHIPIQEYREIQ
-280 RLAEQKINHI
+280 RLAEQKINNI
-290 DGMSVP
+290 DGMSVT

-332 GENELLRGQLSNL
+332 GENEILRGQLSNL
-345 KTEKNV
+345 KTEKNI
-351 DIYEAVIED
+351 DIYESTIEM
-360 QKEKI
+360 QKKRIANLNVEI
-365 ERLNDEI
+365 E
-372 DEIRYNFN
+372 EIRYNFN
-380 DMQKTH
+380 DMQKSNDSR
-386 EETIE
+386 IE
-391 KMYVKNDSLQEQ
+391 KMYEKNDSLQKKV
-403 IEELEKG
+403 EELERG
-410 TAALKVQ
+410 SAALSVQ
-417 LSEKEKTIENLKNQ
+417 LSERDQTIENLKNQ
-431 SKQLEKMD
+431 SKQLEKMGQ
-439 HILSENEKLKN
+439 ILTENEKLKN

-474 KKLVITEQENM
+474 SKLVKTEQENR
-485 NLKNENESLQKEN
+485 NLKNENETLQKEN
-498 NELNEQIG
+498 NALNEQIG
-506 DKRANTYR
+506 DMKANTYR
-514 QTRFANVLQIYSAR
+514 QTRFVKALQICSAR
-528 GNYAGMANLA
+528 GNYSKMANLA
-538 KLMANEQYDDLD
+538 NLMANEQYDDLD

-560 QKARMIQ
+560 RNARMIQ

>member
-1 MATEFVATN
+1 MQHLF
-10 SVAASIICYN
+10 ICYN
-20 RDIERRILKT
+20 RSIGRRLLKT
-30 VDKVNGACHF
+30 VDEVNGACHF

-111 KVYHELFDESVIKYN
+111 KVYHELFDEAVIKYN
-126 ESQKRNDRKI
+126 DTQKRNDRKI

-176 EFNDMLIKDYPS
+176 EFNDMLIRDYPS

-224 SFKRVLKNLGL
+224 SFKRVLQNLGL

-247 KLEEISKKH
+247 KLEQISKKH
-256 NIERVPDVAI
+256 NIERVQDVAI
-266 GAKHIPIQQYREIQ
+266 GARHIPIQEYREIQ
-280 RLAEQKINHI
+280 RLAEQKINDI

-304 KLNAVPQEMYEEIVK
+304 KINAVPQEMYEEIVK

-332 GENELLRGQLSNL
+332 SENEILRGQLSNL
-345 KTEKNV
+345 KTEKNI
-351 DIYEAVIED
+351 DIYESTIEM
-360 QKEKI
+360 QKKRI
-365 ERLNDEI
+365 ADLNFDLE
-372 DEIRYNFN
+372 EIRYNFN
-380 DMQKTH
+380 VMQKSFDNMQKKSDD
-386 EETIE
+386 E
-391 KMYVKNDSLQEQ
+391 NDVLQKKVD
-403 IEELEKG
+403 ELEKG
-410 TAALKVQ
+410 SAALKVQ
-417 LSEKEKTIENLKNQ
+417 IAEKEKTIENLKNQ
-431 SKQLEKMD
+431 SKQLEKMGQ
-439 HILSENEKLKN
+439 ILTENEKLKN

-474 KKLVITEQENM
+474 QKLDKTEQKNKNLEGQIND
-485 NLKNENESLQKEN
+485 LKNQNDTLQNECKQ
-498 NELNEQIG
+498 LNTEIN
-506 DKRANTYR
+506 DMRANSHR
-514 QTRFANVLQIYSAR
+514 QERFVDAMKKCSRTNDMPRMSK
-528 GNYAGMANLA
+528 LA
-538 KLMANEQYDDLD
+538 YLMANEQYDDLD
-550 EELDECLRRV
+550 EELDECLRRL
-560 QKARMIQ
+560 KTARMRQ

>member
-1 MATEFVATN
+1 MQHLF
-10 SVAASIICYN
+10 ICYN
-20 RDIERRILKT
+20 RDIERRLLKT

-54 SKRNKKWLQGGLLMN
+54 SKRNKKCPEGGMLMN

-157 QIGNQ
+157 QVGNQ
-162 NEQPSEKKCEAILK
+162 NEQPSETKCEAILK

-203 HLHIDFVPVG
+203 HLHIDFVPIG

-224 SFKRVLKNLGL
+224 SFKRVLKNLGF

-247 KLEEISKKH
+247 KLELISKQH
-256 NIERVPDVAI
+256 DIERVQDISI
-266 GAKHIPIQQYREIQ
+266 GARHIPIQQYREIQ
-280 RLAEQKINHI
+280 RLAEQKINDI
-290 DGMSVP
+290 DDMNVP

-319 DNAYRKAQNEALT
+319 DNAYRKAQNEALI

-345 KTEKNV
+345 KTKNNI
-351 DIYEAVIED
+351 DAYEEIIES
-360 QKEKI
+360 QKDKI

-372 DEIRYNFN
+372 EEIRYNFN

-403 IEELEKG
+403 IETLEESS
-410 TAALKVQ
+410 AALKVQ
-417 LSEKEKTIENLKNQ
+417 ISEKEKTIENLKNQ
-431 SKQLEKMD
+431 SKDLEKMGQ
-439 HILSENEKLKN
+439 ILKENENLKN

-474 KKLVITEQENM
+474 QKLVKTEQENR
-485 NLKNENESLQKEN
+485 NLKTQISGLKSENETLQNECK
-498 NELNEQIG
+498 ELNKEI
-506 DKRANTYR
+506 DDTRKNTYR
-514 QTRFANVLQIYSAR
+514 QTRFVKALQICSAR
-528 GNYAGMANLA
+528 GNYAKMANLA
-538 KLMANEQYDDLD
+538 NLIANAQYEELD
-550 EELDECLRRV
+550 EELDECLRRIRNPRMV
-560 QKARMIQ
+560 Q

>member
-1 MATEFVATN
+1 MQHLF
-10 SVAASIICYN
+10 ICYN
-20 RDIERRILKT
+20 RDIERRLLKT

-96 QRKDKNITLVHEDLQ
+96 QRKDKNITLVKEDLQ

-126 ESQKRNDRKI
+126 DTQKRNDRKI

-157 QIGNQ
+157 QVGNQ
-162 NEQPSEKKCEAILK
+162 NDQPSETKCKAILK

-203 HLHIDFVPVG
+203 HLHIDFVPIG

-224 SFKRVLKNLGL
+224 SFKRVLKNLGF

-247 KLEEISKKH
+247 KLELISKQH
-256 NIERVPDVAI
+256 DIERVSDVAI

-280 RLAEQKINHI
+280 RLAEQKINDI
-290 DGMSVP
+290 DYMSVP

-332 GENELLRGQLSNL
+332 GENEILRGQLSNL

-351 DIYEAVIED
+351 YTYEAVIED
-360 QKEKI
+360 QKDKI
-365 ERLNDEI
+365 ESLNDEI
-372 DEIRYNFN
+372 EEIRYNFN
-380 DMQKTH
+380 TMQKSNDSQ
-386 EETIE
+386 IE
-391 KMYVKNDSLQEQ
+391 KMYEKNDALQEQ
-403 IEELEKG
+403 IEALEKSS
-410 TAALKVQ
+410 AALKVQ
-417 LSEKEKTIENLKNQ
+417 ISEKEKTIENLKNQ
-431 SKQLEKMD
+431 SKEVEKMGQ
-439 HILSENEKLKN
+439 ILSENEKLKN
-450 DVKKLDEKV
+450 DVKKLNEKV

-474 KKLVITEQENM
+474 QKLVKTEQENR
-485 NLKNENESLQKEN
+485 NLKTQISGLKSENETLQNECK
-498 NELNEQIG
+498 ELNKEI
-506 DKRANTYR
+506 DDTRKNTYR
-514 QTRFANVLQIYSAR
+514 QTRFVKALQICSAR
-528 GNYAGMANLA
+528 GNYAKMANLA
-538 KLMANEQYDDLD
+538 NLIANAQYEELD
-550 EELDECLRRV
+550 EELDECLRRIRNPRMV
-560 QKARMIQ
+560 Q

>member
-1 MATEFVATN
+1 MQHLFL
-10 SVAASIICYN
+10 CYN
-20 RDIERRILKT
+20 RDIEKRLLKT
-30 VDKVNGACHF
+30 VDKINGACHF

-54 SKRNKKWLQGGLLMN
+54 SKRNKKWLQGGVLMN

-96 QRKDKNITLVHEDLQ
+96 ERKDKNITLVKEDLQ

-157 QIGNQ
+157 QVGNQ
-162 NEQPSEKKCEAILK
+162 NDQPSETKCKAILK

-247 KLEEISKKH
+247 KLEQISKQH
-256 NIERVPDVAI
+256 NIERVSDIAI

-280 RLAEQKINHI
+280 RLAEQKINDI
-290 DGMSVP
+290 DDMNVP

-332 GENELLRGQLSNL
+332 GENEILRGQLSNL

-372 DEIRYNFN
+372 EEIRYNFN

-386 EETIE
+386 DETIE

-403 IEELEKG
+403 IETLEESS
-410 TAALKVQ
+410 AALKVQ
-417 LSEKEKTIENLKNQ
+417 ISEKEKTIENLKNQ
-431 SKQLEKMD
+431 SKDLEKMGQ
-439 HILSENEKLKN
+439 ILKENEKLKN
-450 DVKKLDEKV
+450 DIKKLDEKV

-474 KKLVITEQENM
+474 SKLVQNEQENR
-485 NLKNENESLQKEN
+485 NLKAQISTMKSENETLQNECK
-498 NELNEQIG
+498 ELNKEI
-506 DKRANTYR
+506 DDTRKNTYR
-514 QTRFANVLQIYSAR
+514 QTRFVKALQICSAR
-528 GNYAGMANLA
+528 GNYAKMANLA
-538 KLMANEQYDDLD
+538 NLIANAQYEELD

-560 QKARMIQ
+560 RNPRMVQ

>member
-1 MATEFVATN
+1 MQHLFL
-10 SVAASIICYN
+10 CYN
-20 RDIERRILKT
+20 RDIEKRLLKT
-30 VDKVNGACHF
+30 VDKINGACHF
-40 DTLVSKWRMRSFLT
+40 DTLVSKWRMRFFLT
-54 SKRNKKWLQGGLLMN
+54 SKRNKKWLQRGVLMN

-96 QRKDKNITLVHEDLQ
+96 SRRDKNIILVKEDLQ

-162 NEQPSEKKCEAILK
+162 NEQPSEKKCETILK
-176 EFNDMLIKDYPS
+176 EFNQMLMKDYPS
-188 LRVFNSVIHM
+188 IRVFNSVIHM

-203 HLHIDFVPVG
+203 HLHIDFVPIG
-213 DGYKKGMEKRA
+213 EGYKKGMEKRA
-224 SFKRVLKNLGL
+224 SFKRVLKNLGF

-247 KLEEISKKH
+247 KLEQISKQH
-256 NIERVPDVAI
+256 NIERVSDIAI

-280 RLAEQKINHI
+280 RLAEQKINDI
-290 DGMSVP
+290 DDMNVP

-319 DNAYRKAQNEALT
+319 DNAYRKAQNEALI

-345 KTEKNV
+345 KTKNNI
-351 DIYEAVIED
+351 DAYEEIIES
-360 QKEKI
+360 QKDKI

-372 DEIRYNFN
+372 EEIRYNFN

-386 EETIE
+386 DETIE

-403 IEELEKG
+403 IETLEESS
-410 TAALKVQ
+410 AALKVQ
-417 LSEKEKTIENLKNQ
+417 ISEKEKTIENLKNQ
-431 SKQLEKMD
+431 SKDLEKMGQ
-439 HILSENEKLKN
+439 ILKENENLKN

-474 KKLVITEQENM
+474 QKLVKTEQENRKLEGQISS
-485 NLKNENESLQKEN
+485 LKSENETLQNECK
-498 NELNEQIG
+498 ELNKEI
-506 DKRANTYR
+506 DDTRKNTYR
-514 QTRFANVLQIYSAR
+514 QTRFVKALQICSAR
-528 GNYAGMANLA
+528 GNYAKMANLA
-538 KLMANEQYDDLD
+538 NLIANAQYEELD
-550 EELDECLRRV
+550 EELDECLRRIRNPRMV
-560 QKARMIQ
+560 Q

>member
-1 MATEFVATN
+1 MQHLF
-10 SVAASIICYN
+10 ICYN
-20 RDIERRILKT
+20 IDIERRLLKT
-30 VDKVNGACHF
+30 VDKINGACHF
-40 DTLVSKWRMRSFLT
+40 DTLVSKWRMGSFLT
-54 SKRNKKWLQGGLLMN
+54 SKRNKKWLQGGVLMN

-96 QRKDKNITLVHEDLQ
+96 QRKDKNITLVKEDLQ

-126 ESQKRNDRKI
+126 DTQKRNDRKI

-157 QIGNQ
+157 QVGNQ
-162 NEQPSEKKCEAILK
+162 NDQPSETKCKAILK

-203 HLHIDFVPVG
+203 HLHIDFVPIG

-224 SFKRVLKNLGL
+224 SFKRVLKNLGF

-247 KLEEISKKH
+247 KLELISKQH
-256 NIERVPDVAI
+256 DIERVSDVAI

-280 RLAEQKINHI
+280 RLAEQKINDI
-290 DGMSVP
+290 DYMSVP

-332 GENELLRGQLSNL
+332 GENEILRGQLSNL

-351 DIYEAVIED
+351 YTYEAVIED

-365 ERLNDEI
+365 ESLNDEI
-372 DEIRYNFN
+372 EEIRYNFN
-380 DMQKTH
+380 TMQKSNDSQ
-386 EETIE
+386 IE
-391 KMYVKNDSLQEQ
+391 KMYEKNYALQEQ
-403 IEELEKG
+403 IEVLEKSS
-410 TAALKVQ
+410 AALSVQ
-417 LSEKEKTIENLKNQ
+417 ISEKEKTIENLKNQ
-431 SKQLEKMD
+431 SKQLEKMSQ
-439 HILSENEKLKN
+439 ILTKNEKLKN
-450 DVKKLDEKV
+450 DIKKLDEKV

-474 KKLVITEQENM
+474 SKLVKTEQENRKLEGQISS
-485 NLKNENESLQKEN
+485 LKNENETLQNECK
-498 NELNEQIG
+498 ELNTEIT
-506 DKRANTYR
+506 DMKANSHR
-514 QTRFANVLQIYSAR
+514 QERFIDAMKKCSRTNDMPR
-528 GNYAGMANLA
+528 MANIA

-550 EELDECLRRV
+550 EELDECLRRLRT
-560 QKARMIQ
+560 ARMRQ

>member
-1 MATEFVATN
+1 MQHLFL
-10 SVAASIICYN
+10 CYN
-20 RDIERRILKT
+20 RDIERSLLKT
-30 VDKVNGACHF
+30 VDKINGACHF

-54 SKRNKKWLQGGLLMN
+54 SKRNKKWLQGGVLMN

-96 QRKDKNITLVHEDLQ
+96 QRKDKNITLVKEDLQ

-126 ESQKRNDRKI
+126 DTQKRNDRKI

-157 QIGNQ
+157 QVGNQ
-162 NEQPSEKKCEAILK
+162 NDQPSETKCKAILK

-203 HLHIDFVPVG
+203 HLHIDFVPIG

-224 SFKRVLKNLGL
+224 SFKRVLKNLGF

-247 KLEEISKKH
+247 KLELISKQH
-256 NIERVPDVAI
+256 DIERVSDVAI

-280 RLAEQKINHI
+280 RLAEQKINDI
-290 DGMSVP
+290 DYMSVP

-332 GENELLRGQLSNL
+332 GENEILRGQLSNL

-351 DIYEAVIED
+351 YTYEAVIED
-360 QKEKI
+360 QKDKI
-365 ERLNDEI
+365 ESLNDEI
-372 DEIRYNFN
+372 EEIRYNFN
-380 DMQKTH
+380 TMQKSNDSQ
-386 EETIE
+386 IE
-391 KMYVKNDSLQEQ
+391 KMYEKNDALQEQ
-403 IEELEKG
+403 IETLEKSS
-410 TAALKVQ
+410 AALKVQ
-417 LSEKEKTIENLKNQ
+417 LDDRDQTIETLKNQ
-431 SKQLEKMD
+431 SKDLEKMGQ
-439 HILSENEKLKN
+439 ILKENENLKN

-474 KKLVITEQENM
+474 QKLDKTEQKNK
-485 NLKNENESLQKEN
+485 NLEGQISSLKSENETLQNECK
-498 NELNEQIG
+498 ELNTEIN
-506 DKRANTYR
+506 DMRANSHR
-514 QTRFANVLQIYSAR
+514 QERFVDAMKKCSRTNDMPRMSK
-528 GNYAGMANLA
+528 LA
-538 KLMANEQYDDLD
+538 YLMANEQYDDLD
-550 EELDECLRRV
+550 EELDECLRRL
-560 QKARMIQ
+560 KTARMRQ

>member
-1 MATEFVATN
+1 MQHLFL
-10 SVAASIICYN
+10 CYN
-20 RDIERRILKT
+20 RDIERRLLKT
-30 VDKVNGACHF
+30 VDEVNGACHF
-40 DTLVSKWRMRSFLT
+40 DTIVSKWRMRSFLT
-54 SKRNKKWLQGGLLMN
+54 SKRNKKWFQGGLLMN

-96 QRKDKNITLVHEDLQ
+96 QRKDKNITLVKEDLQ

-126 ESQKRNDRKI
+126 DTQKRNDRKI

-157 QIGNQ
+157 QVGNQ
-162 NEQPSEKKCEAILK
+162 NDQPSETKCKAILK
-176 EFNDMLIKDYPS
+176 EFNDMLINDYPS

-203 HLHIDFVPVG
+203 HLHIDFVPIG

-224 SFKRVLKNLGL
+224 SFKRVLKNLGF

-247 KLEEISKKH
+247 KLELISKQH
-256 NIERVPDVAI
+256 DIERVSDVAI
-266 GAKHIPIQQYREIQ
+266 GAKHIPIQQYREVQ
-280 RLAEQKINHI
+280 RLAEQKINDI
-290 DGMSVP
+290 DDMNVP

-332 GENELLRGQLSNL
+332 GENEILRGQLSNL

-372 DEIRYNFN
+372 EEIRYNFN
-380 DMQKTH
+380 VMQKS
-386 EETIE
+386 
-391 KMYVKNDSLQEQ
+391 NDNMLNKAWDENDALQEQ
-403 IEELEKG
+403 IEVLEKG
-410 TAALKVQ
+410 SAALKVQ
-417 LSEKEKTIENLKNQ
+417 ISDKEKTIENLKNQ
-431 SKQLEKMD
+431 SKQLEKMGQ
-439 HILSENEKLKN
+439 ILTENEKLKN

-474 KKLVITEQENM
+474 QKLDKTEQKNKNLEGQIND
-485 NLKNENESLQKEN
+485 LKNQNDTLQNECK
-498 NELNEQIG
+498 ELNTEIN
-506 DKRANTYR
+506 DMRANSHR
-514 QTRFANVLQIYSAR
+514 QERFVDAMKKCSRTNDMPRMSK
-528 GNYAGMANLA
+528 LA
-538 KLMANEQYDDLD
+538 YLMANEKYDDLD
-550 EELDECLRRV
+550 EELDECLKRIRT
-560 QKARMIQ
+560 ARMVQ

>member
-1 MATEFVATN
+1 MQHLFL
-10 SVAASIICYN
+10 CYN
-20 RDIERRILKT
+20 RDIERRLLKT

-96 QRKDKNITLVHEDLQ
+96 QRKDKNITLVKEELQ

-150 PFYEFII
+150 PFYEFIV
-157 QIGNQ
+157 QVGNQ
-162 NEQPSEKKCEAILK
+162 NDQPSETKCKAILK

-203 HLHIDFVPVG
+203 HLHIDFVPIG

-224 SFKRVLKNLGL
+224 SFKRVLKNLGF

-247 KLEEISKKH
+247 KLELISKQH
-256 NIERVPDVAI
+256 DIERVSDVAI

-280 RLAEQKINHI
+280 RLAEQKINDI

-332 GENELLRGQLSNL
+332 GENEILRGQLSNL

-351 DIYEAVIED
+351 YTYEAVIED
-360 QKEKI
+360 QKDKI
-365 ERLNDEI
+365 ESLNDEI
-372 DEIRYNFN
+372 EEIRYNFN
-380 DMQKTH
+380 TMQKSNDSQ
-386 EETIE
+386 IE
-391 KMYVKNDSLQEQ
+391 KMYEKNDALQEQ
-403 IEELEKG
+403 IEALEKSS
-410 TAALKVQ
+410 AALKVQ
-417 LSEKEKTIENLKNQ
+417 ISEKEKTIENLKNQ
-431 SKQLEKMD
+431 SKDLEKMGQ
-439 HILSENEKLKN
+439 ILSENEKLKN
-450 DVKKLDEKV
+450 DVKKLSK
-459 KKTEQKL
+459 
-466 VQNSSETR
+466 
-474 KKLVITEQENM
+474 TEQENR
-485 NLKNENESLQKEN
+485 NLKTQISGLKSENETLHKEYKELNVQKTAQISNLSNENKKLNRIVKVFIKTLQKLSEC
-498 NELNEQIG
+498 EIG
-506 DKRANTYR
+506 DFPKFKSRATAHIP
-514 QTRFANVLQIYSAR
+514 TTAEGLS
-528 GNYAGMANLA
+528 
-538 KLMANEQYDDLD
+538 EEDLCEMEKEWD
-550 EELDECLRRV
+550 EERHIYAQRV
-560 QKARMIQ
+560 TRGR

>member
-1 MATEFVATN
+1 MQHLFL
-10 SVAASIICYN
+10 CYN
-20 RDIERRILKT
+20 RDIERRLLKT
-30 VDKVNGACHF
+30 VDNVNGACHF

-54 SKRNKKWLQGGLLMN
+54 SKRNKKWLQGGVLMN

-96 QRKDKNITLVHEDLQ
+96 QRKDKNITLVKEDLQ

-126 ESQKRNDRKI
+126 DTQKRNDRKI

-157 QIGNQ
+157 QVGNQ
-162 NEQPSEKKCEAILK
+162 NDQPSETKCKAILK

-203 HLHIDFVPVG
+203 HLHIDFVPIG

-224 SFKRVLKNLGL
+224 SFKRVLKNLGF

-247 KLEEISKKH
+247 KLELISKQH
-256 NIERVPDVAI
+256 DIERVSDVAI

-280 RLAEQKINHI
+280 RLAEQKINDI
-290 DGMSVP
+290 DYMSVP

-332 GENELLRGQLSNL
+332 GENEILRGQLSNL

-351 DIYEAVIED
+351 YTYEAVIED
-360 QKEKI
+360 QKDKI
-365 ERLNDEI
+365 ESLNDEI
-372 DEIRYNFN
+372 EEIRYNFN
-380 DMQKTH
+380 TMQKS
-386 EETIE
+386 
-391 KMYVKNDSLQEQ
+391 NDNMLNKAWDENDALQEK
-403 IEELEKG
+403 IEALEKSS
-410 TAALKVQ
+410 AALKGQ
-417 LSEKEKTIENLKNQ
+417 ITDREKTIADLKNR
-431 SKQLEKMD
+431 SKDLEKMGQ
-439 HILSENEKLKN
+439 ILTENEKLKN

-474 KKLVITEQENM
+474 QKLDKTEQKNK
-485 NLKNENESLQKEN
+485 NLEGQISSLKSENETLQNECK
-498 NELNEQIG
+498 ELNTEIN
-506 DKRANTYR
+506 DMRANSHR
-514 QTRFANVLQIYSAR
+514 QERFVDAMKKCSRTNDMPRMSK
-528 GNYAGMANLA
+528 LA
-538 KLMANEQYDDLD
+538 YLMANEQYDDLD
-550 EELDECLRRV
+550 EELDECLRRL
-560 QKARMIQ
+560 KTARMRQ

>member
-1 MATEFVATN
+1 MQHLFL
-10 SVAASIICYN
+10 CYN
-20 RDIERRILKT
+20 RDIERSLLKT
-30 VDKVNGACHF
+30 VDKINGACHF

-54 SKRNKKWLQGGLLMN
+54 SKRNKKWLQEGVFMN

-96 QRKDKNITLVHEDLQ
+96 QRKDKNITLVKEDLQ

-126 ESQKRNDRKI
+126 DTQKRNDRKI

-157 QIGNQ
+157 QVGNQ
-162 NEQPSEKKCEAILK
+162 NDQPSETKCKAILK

-203 HLHIDFVPVG
+203 HLHIDFVPIG

-224 SFKRVLKNLGL
+224 SFKRVLKNLGF

-247 KLEEISKKH
+247 KLELISKQH
-256 NIERVPDVAI
+256 DIERVSDVAI

-280 RLAEQKINHI
+280 RLAEQKINDI
-290 DGMSVP
+290 DYMSVP

-332 GENELLRGQLSNL
+332 GENEILRGQLSNL

-351 DIYEAVIED
+351 YTYEAVIED
-360 QKEKI
+360 QKDKI
-365 ERLNDEI
+365 ESLNDEI
-372 DEIRYNFN
+372 EEIRYNFN
-380 DMQKTH
+380 TMQKS
-386 EETIE
+386 
-391 KMYVKNDSLQEQ
+391 NDNMLNKAWDENDALQEK
-403 IEELEKG
+403 IEALEKSS
-410 TAALKVQ
+410 AALKGQ
-417 LSEKEKTIENLKNQ
+417 ITDREKTIADLKNR
-431 SKQLEKMD
+431 SKDLEKMGQ
-439 HILSENEKLKN
+439 ILTENEKLKN

-474 KKLVITEQENM
+474 QKLDKTEQKNK
-485 NLKNENESLQKEN
+485 NLEGQISSLKSENETLQNECK
-498 NELNEQIG
+498 ELNTEIN
-506 DKRANTYR
+506 DMRANSHR
-514 QTRFANVLQIYSAR
+514 QERFVDAMKKCSRTNDMPRMSK
-528 GNYAGMANLA
+528 LA
-538 KLMANEQYDDLD
+538 YLMANEQYDDLD
-550 EELDECLRRV
+550 EELDECLRRL
-560 QKARMIQ
+560 KTARMRQ

>member
-1 MATEFVATN
+1 MQHLF
-10 SVAASIICYN
+10 ICYN
-20 RDIERRILKT
+20 KDIERRLLKT
-30 VDKVNGACHF
+30 VDKINGACHF

-157 QIGNQ
+157 QVGNQ
-162 NEQPSEKKCEAILK
+162 NDQPSETKCKAILK

-247 KLEEISKKH
+247 KLEQISKQH
-256 NIERVPDVAI
+256 NIERVSDVAI

-280 RLAEQKINHI
+280 RLAEQKINDI

-304 KLNAVPQEMYEEIVK
+304 KINAVPQEMYEEIVK

-332 GENELLRGQLSNL
+332 GENEILRGQLSNL

-351 DIYEAVIED
+351 YTYEAVIES
-360 QKEKI
+360 QKDKI
-365 ERLNDEI
+365 ESLNDEI

-380 DMQKTH
+380 TMQKSNDSQ
-386 EETIE
+386 IE
-391 KMYVKNDSLQEQ
+391 KMYEKNDALQEQ
-403 IEELEKG
+403 IDALEKSS
-410 TAALKVQ
+410 AALKVQ
-417 LSEKEKTIENLKNQ
+417 ISDKEKTIENLKNQ
-431 SKQLEKMD
+431 SKQLEKMGQ
-439 HILSENEKLKN
+439 ILSENEKLKN

-466 VQNSSETR
+466 VQKSSETR
-474 KKLVITEQENM
+474 SKVEKTEQENRK
-485 NLKNENESLQKEN
+485 LKGQISSLKSENETLQNECK
-498 NELNEQIG
+498 ELNTEIN
-506 DKRANTYR
+506 DMKANSHR
-514 QTRFANVLQIYSAR
+514 QERFIDAMKKCSRTNDMPR
-528 GNYAGMANLA
+528 MANIA

-550 EELDECLRRV
+550 EELDECLRRLRT
-560 QKARMIQ
+560 ARMRQ

>member
-1 MATEFVATN
+1 M
-10 SVAASIICYN
+10 
-20 RDIERRILKT
+20 ERRLLKT
-30 VDKVNGACHF
+30 VDIVNGACHF

-54 SKRNKKWLQGGLLMN
+54 SKRNKKCPEGGILMN

-87 EFRPKNADP
+87 EFKPKNADP
-96 QRKDKNITLVHEDLQ
+96 QRKDKNITLVKEDLQ

-126 ESQKRNDRKI
+126 DTQKRNDRKI

-157 QIGNQ
+157 QVGNQ
-162 NEQPSEKKCEAILK
+162 NDQPSETKCKAILK

-203 HLHIDFVPVG
+203 HLHIDFVPIG

-224 SFKRVLKNLGL
+224 SFKRVLKNLGF

-247 KLEEISKKH
+247 KLELISKQH
-256 NIERVPDVAI
+256 DIERVSDVAI

-280 RLAEQKINHI
+280 RLAEQKINDI
-290 DGMSVP
+290 DYMSVP

-319 DNAYRKAQNEALT
+319 DNAYRRAQNEALT

-372 DEIRYNFN
+372 EEIRYNFN
-380 DMQKTH
+380 DMEKTN
-386 EETIE
+386 ESRIE
-391 KMYVKNDSLQEQ
+391 KMYEKNDSLQEQ
-403 IEELEKG
+403 IKALEKSS
-410 TAALKVQ
+410 AALKVQ
-417 LSEKEKTIENLKNQ
+417 ISEKEKTIENLKNQ
-431 SKQLEKMD
+431 SKDLEKMGQ
-439 HILSENEKLKN
+439 ILSENEKLKN
-450 DVKKLDEKV
+450 DVKKLSK
-459 KKTEQKL
+459 
-466 VQNSSETR
+466 
-474 KKLVITEQENM
+474 TEQENR
-485 NLKNENESLQKEN
+485 NLKTQISGLKSENETLHKEYKELNVQKTAQISNLSNENKKLNRIVKVFIKTLQKLSEC
-498 NELNEQIG
+498 EIG
-506 DKRANTYR
+506 DFPKFKSRATAHIP
-514 QTRFANVLQIYSAR
+514 TTAEGLS
-528 GNYAGMANLA
+528 
-538 KLMANEQYDDLD
+538 EEDLCEMEKEWD
-550 EELDECLRRV
+550 EERHIYAQRV
-560 QKARMIQ
+560 TRGR